1 MAAKGIEVV
10 VGMSNDAQFGP
21 TLMFGLGG
29 VFVEVVQDV
38 AFRVLPI
45 SGPEAWKMIHETKGS
60 ILLNGY
66 RGMAKMDIDG
76 ILTTLVKISRM
87 CMDLKDIIQ
96 ELDINPLMVY
106 PERQGVQAIDALIR
120 KK

>member
-1 MAAKGIEVV
+1 
-10 VGMSNDAQFGP
+10 
-21 TLMFGLGG
+21 
-29 VFVEVVQDV
+29 
-38 AFRVLPI
+38 
-45 SGPEAWKMIHETKGS
+45 MIHETKGS